1 MITIKVTLLKRAK
14 QLNEGHMKRLK
25 VLASIFF
32 SLILLGCTTFHH
44 RPIESHTYQTK
55 PNISGPITPEKAVKL
70 ALLYNPQLKI
80 ERAKSNIKKSLL
92 LSLGLLSNPQLSGD
106 MQIPSGGNTS
116 GATNGYDLGVSWDI
130 NKLFTS
136 SIYKKARSE
145 KLKEIE
151 LRLAWREWLTGEK
164 AKLTDYKLI
173 ILKKQINEAENF
185 DTLLK
190 RYVTNSRKYVKNGLL
205 PLKNFNSLIQDYL
218 NIAGLVSKLKNQYTK
233 EKALLKELIGCA
245 QGKALKIKQVKV
257 PNNVVLPKE
266 GYLTN
271 SIKSR
276 LDIIAIKKA
285 YKENEYMLKA
295 AIREQFPDIVLSLT
309 SSRDNSDLYTIVPGI
324 SISIP
329 IFNHNQAKIAKLRAE
344 RVKLSEVYAYRILNS
359 KINVQRIMKLIQE
372 NREMLRIV
380 KQNKQRL
387 ENLLKEYKKA
397 VKMGDGD
404 IFTLLD
410 TENRLFK
417 TKVKLLSLKE
427 NYLTL
432 LTALEL
438 ETGRTFF

>member
-1 MITIKVTLLKRAK
+1 
-14 QLNEGHMKRLK
+14 MKRLK

-44 RPIESHTYQTK
+44 RPIESYANQTK
-55 PNISGPITPEKAVKL
+55 LNISEPITPEKAIKL

-92 LSLGLLSNPQLSGD
+92 LPLGLLSNPQLSGD
-106 MQIPSGGNTS
+106 IQIPSGGNTS
-116 GATNGYDLGVSWDI
+116 GATNGYDLGVSWGI

-136 SIYKKARSE
+136 SIYKKAKAE

-151 LRLAWREWLTGEK
+151 LKLAWIEWLIGEK

-173 ILKKQINEAENF
+173 ILKRQINEAENF
-185 DTLLK
+185 ENLL
-190 RYVTNSRKYVKNGLL
+190 RMYVINSRRYLRDGLV
-205 PLKNFNSLIQDYL
+205 PLKKINSLIQDYF
-218 NIAGLVSKLKNQYTK
+218 NVTELVSKLKNQYTE
-233 EKALLKELIGCA
+233 EKALLKKLIGYA

-257 PNNVVLPKE
+257 PNNITLPKE
-266 GYLTN
+266 SYLTK

-276 LDIIAIKKA
+276 LDIITIKEA

-295 AIREQFPDIVLSLT
+295 AIREQFPDVVLSLT

-344 RVKLSEVYAYRILNS
+344 RVELSEVYAYRILNS
-359 KINVQRIMKLIQE
+359 KINVQRIIKLIKE
-372 NREMLRIV
+372 NRDMLRIV
-380 KQNKQRL
+380 KQNKHRL
-387 ENLLKEYKKA
+387 ENLLKEYRKA
-397 VKMGDGD
+397 LEMGDGD

-410 TENRLFK
+410 TENSLFK

-438 ETGRTFF
+438 ETGRMFFR

>member
-1 MITIKVTLLKRAK
+1 MKKLKILIVTL
-14 QLNEGHMKRLK
+14 
-25 VLASIFF
+25 FP
-32 SLILLGCTTFHH
+32 LILSGCTTFHH
-44 RPIESHTYQTK
+44 RPIENYTYQNK

-80 ERAKSNIKKSLL
+80 ERAKSNIKRSLL
-92 LSLGLLSNPQLSGD
+92 LSLGLLSNPQLIGD
-106 MQIPSGGNTS
+106 IQIPSGGNTS
-116 GATNGYDLGVSWDI
+116 GATNGYDLGVSWGI

-145 KLKEIE
+145 KLKETE
-151 LRLAWREWLTGEK
+151 LRLAWKEWLTGEK

-173 ILKKQINEAENF
+173 ILKRQIDEAENF
-185 DTLLK
+185 ESLLK
-190 RYVTNSRKYVKNGLL
+190 RYVISSKRYLRDGLVS
-205 PLKNFNSLIQDYL
+205 LKNFNSLIQDYL
-218 NIAGLVSKLKNQYTK
+218 NITELVSRLKNQYIK
-233 EKALLKELIGCA
+233 EESTLKELIGYA

-257 PNNVVLPKE
+257 PNNVILPE
-266 GYLTN
+266 ESHLTKF
-271 SIKSR
+271 IKSR
-276 LDIIAIKKA
+276 LDIIAIKEA

-295 AIREQFPDIVLSLT
+295 AIREQFPDVVLSLT

-324 SISIP
+324 SMSIP
-329 IFNHNQAKIAKLRAE
+329 IFNHNQAKISRLRAE
-344 RVKLSEVYAYRILNS
+344 RVKLSEVYAYRILSS

-372 NREMLRIV
+372 NREMLSIA
-380 KQNKQRL
+380 KQNKSRL
-387 ENLLKEYKKA
+387 ENLLKEYRKA
-397 VKMGDGD
+397 LEMGDGD

-438 ETGRTFF
+438 ETGRMFFR